1 MIHTSNRN
9 LCARSRLWLSLVLF
23 ISLFTVSCATVPI
36 TGRSQLQ
43 LIPDS
48 EMLAM
53 SFQQYDE
60 FLGQNALSRDSYQ
73 TQTVRRV
80 GNNIAHAVEQF
91 FRDNNMAQEIQ
102 NYSWEFNLVESD
114 DVNAWCMPG
123 GKVVVYTGIL
133 PLTRDETGL
142 AVVMGHEVAHA
153 VASHGAERVSQGL
166 LVEFGGTAL
175 SAALNQQPAATR
187 ELWMTAFGVGT
198 QVGVMLPYS
207 RTHETE
213 ADRLG
218 LIFMAMAG
226 YDPRA
231 AVDFWTRMSQAG
243 GAGQPE
249 IISTHPSDQ
258 TRIRNIEN
266 FMPEALGYYR

>member
-1 MIHTSNRN
+1 MGH
-9 LCARSRLWLSLVLF
+9 
-23 ISLFTVSCATVPI
+23 
-36 TGRSQLQ
+36 
-43 LIPDS
+43 
-48 EMLAM
+48 E
-53 SFQQYDE
+53 
-60 FLGQNALSRDSYQ
+60 
-73 TQTVRRV
+73 
-80 GNNIAHAVEQF
+80 IAHAV
-91 FRDNNMAQEIQ
+91 A
-102 NYSWEFNLVESD
+102 
-114 DVNAWCMPG
+114 
-123 GKVVVYTGIL
+123 K
-133 PLTRDETGL
+133 
-142 AVVMGHEVAHA
+142 
-153 VASHGAERVSQGL
+153 HGAERVSQGL

-175 SAALNQQPAATR
+175 SAALSQKPQKTR
-187 ELWMTAFGVGT
+187 EIWMTAFGVGT

-213 ADRLG
+213 ADQLG

-266 FMPEALGYYR
+266 FMPEALSYYR

>member
-23 ISLFTVSCATVPI
+23 ISMSTVSCATITI

-43 LIPDS
+43 LITDS

-53 SFQQYDE
+53 NFQQYDE
-60 FLGQNALSRDSYQ
+60 FLGQNAMSRDSYQ

-175 SAALNQQPAATR
+175 SAALSQQPAATR

-266 FMPEALGYYR
+266 FMPEALGY